1 MSNPKFVKEI
11 EFIPSIR
18 IGSSK
23 SNCQKIDMVENLQNN
38 IKKLKTTTFKPNLN
52 SLGLKIDHSI
62 TFEGAN
68 SIDLIYLT

>member
-1 MSNPKFVKEI
+1 
-11 EFIPSIR
+11 
-18 IGSSK
+18 
-23 SNCQKIDMVENLQNN
+23 MVENLQNN

>member
-38 IKKLKTTTFKPNLN
+38 IKKLKTNTFKPNLN
-52 SLGLKIDHSI
+52 SLGLKNRPFYHI
-62 TFEGAN
+62 
-68 SIDLIYLT
+68 